1 MVKNIRSKA
10 KKAANQIIED
20 FSIKKAPINLDEIA
34 ERKGIRVVYS
44 DALQKDDI
52 SGMMYHDDGCPV
64 IVINKSHG
72 TERKRFTF
80 AHELGHYHL
89 HQSGN
94 FVDRENNNKVNFRNS
109 RSGLAIDNKEIEAN
123 TFAANLLMPKELL
136 RESAIGFIEKNP
148 SSKVEDLIPEL
159 AEVFQV
165 SPLAM
170 EYRLKNC
177 GFIDPNYGCC

>member
-1 MVKNIRSKA
+1 MVRNIRSKA
-10 KKAANQIIED
+10 KKAATKIIEE
-20 FSIKKAPINLDEIA
+20 FNVKAAPINLDAIA
-34 ERKGIRVVYS
+34 EQKGIRVIYS
-44 DALQKDDI
+44 DALEKDGI
-52 SGMMYHDDGCPV
+52 SGMMYHEEGCPV

-94 FVDRENNNKVNFRNS
+94 FVDRENNKKVNFRNS

-136 RESAIGFIEKNP
+136 RESAVAFIEKNP
-148 SSKVEDLIPEL
+148 SSKVEDLIQEM
-159 AEVFQV
+159 AENFQV
-165 SPLAM
+165 STLAM

-177 GFIDPNYGCC
+177 GFIDPNYS